1 MKDYIYDG
9 SFEGLLTAIFYAYPA
24 KEHINIVKEINFIP
38 SLLNT
43 TKTIDTEIDKF
54 TRVYTSINEKLNLSV
69 LENIYLVYL
78 SDIKGAEN
86 VILDYLRLCYK
97 YGIKINLAKNND
109 TIILIDRYSKKV
121 TNEAHLL
128 TGFIRF
134 KEISP
139 ARYYSSI
146 EPEYNI
152 LPLIEKHFTKRFSDQ
167 CFIIHD
173 IKRSLAIVYN
183 GNSSIITHFDYDN
196 YKQINNNYDI
206 EYSKLWKTFYNSVN
220 IEERRNIR
228 CMKQHM
234 PRKYWGHMN

>member
-9 SFEGLLTAIFYAYPA
+9 SFEGLLTAIFYAYPS
-24 KEHINIVKEINFIP
+24 KEHINIVKDINYTP

-43 TKTIDTEIDKF
+43 TKTIDTEEEKF
-54 TRVYTSINEKLNLSV
+54 TRVYNSIKEKLSLSV

-78 SDIKGAEN
+78 SDILDSEN
-86 VILDYLRLCYK
+86 VILDYLKLCYK

-109 TIILIDRYSKKV
+109 TIILIDKYSKKV

-134 KEISP
+134 REIGPSK
-139 ARYYSSI
+139 YYASI
-146 EPEYNI
+146 EPDHNV
-152 LPLIEKHFTKRFSDQ
+152 LPLLVEHFTKRFSDQ
-167 CFIIHD
+167 SFIIHD
-173 IKRSLAIVYN
+173 LKRSQAIIYN
-183 GNSSIITHFDYDN
+183 ESSYIITYFDSDKYT
-196 YKQINNNYDI
+196 QINSNYDT
-206 EYSKLWKTFYNSVN
+206 EYRKLWKTFYNSVN

-234 PRKYWGHMN
+234 PHRYWRHMN

>member
-167 CFIIHD
+167 YFIIHD

-234 PRKYWGHMN
+234 PRKYWGI